1 MKFLFSIE
9 KCHAAWCQKLDNL
22 KVEEILT
29 LFKNNPLKKDKFQK
43 LPLLIP
49 CIQEMYFLDIDIN
62 KIDSLKKK
70 LEYLP
75 KYFSKDQFNTFIK
88 ETHILDYIVSSPTDP
103 KSLLQLTINT
113 QEWMIDKDGNQ
124 LFCNPLIGNLWG
136 KAAKL
141 DDTIWNDF

>member
-1 MKFLFSIE
+1 MKFSFSIE

-29 LFKNNPLKKDKFQK
+29 VFKNNPVKKDKFEK

-62 KIDSLKKK
+62 QIDSLKKK

-75 KYFSKDQFNTFIK
+75 KFFKKINLI
-88 ETHILDYIVSSPTDP
+88 P
-103 KSLLQLTINT
+103 LLKKRI
-113 QEWMIDKDGNQ
+113 
-124 LFCNPLIGNLWG
+124 F
-136 KAAKL
+136 
-141 DDTIWNDF
+141 